1 MTVNH
6 IAARLGISKQRASAL
21 AKLGMPLD
29 SFEAA
34 TAWREQR
41 ASRTKTKRQAQ
52 PKTTTP
58 EEQAAT
64 VEGEGWR
71 GLNAVERIE
80 KHREQLEARLDFAGA
95 EARRWKDTD
104 PELSR
109 KWLALASQL
118 AARAPALE
126 SKLADALERAK
137 VTVQTVD
144 AQRTF
149 LVFFSQIRNALET
162 APAGLAGKVNPND
175 FLHAREVLEHWR
187 DSLFRRWNE
196 FPTVTPPEVMAR
208 LWKEAGGD

>member
-71 GLNAVERIE
+71 GLDAIERLE
-80 KHREQLEARLDFAGA
+80 RHREQLESRLDFAGA

-137 VTVQTVD
+137 VTVQTRD
-144 AQRTF
+144 AQATF
-149 LVFFSQIRNALET
+149 CAFFAMIRNALEA
-162 APAGLAGKVNPND
+162 APAGLAGKCNPSD
-175 FLHAREVLEHWR
+175 EQHARQILEHWR
-187 DSLFRRWNE
+187 DSLFKRLHAA
-196 FPTVTPPEVMAR
+196 PSVMATDAKSVTR
-208 LWKEAGGD
+208 

>member
-1 MTVNH
+1 MTLNH
-6 IAARLGISKQRASAL
+6 LAARLGISKQRASAL
-21 AKLGMPLD
+21 AKLGMPVD

-34 TAWREQR
+34 ESWRAER
-41 ASRTKTKRQAQ
+41 ATRTKSKRQAQ
-52 PKTTTP
+52 PKPTSP

-71 GLNAVERIE
+71 GLSSVERIE
-80 KHREQLEARLDFAGA
+80 RHREQLESRLDFAGA

-137 VTVQTVD
+137 VTVQTVN